1 MGGKKKH
8 VLGLMCR
15 VSVYLFCDSEPTMDK
30 AEKSVNM
37 WETECLKTDLY

>member
-37 WETECLKTDLY
+37 